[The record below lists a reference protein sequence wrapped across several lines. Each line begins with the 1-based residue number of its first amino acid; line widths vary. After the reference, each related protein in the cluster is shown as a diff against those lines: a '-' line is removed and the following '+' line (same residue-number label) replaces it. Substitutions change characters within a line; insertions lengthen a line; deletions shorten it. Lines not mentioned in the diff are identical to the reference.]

1 MDQDYMTMRVWKRT
15 HKKLRIIAAHQE
27 EKIVETLERLAD
39 EELRRIGVSL
49 EDSKGDKPEQD

>member
-27 EKIVETLERLAD
+27 EKIVETLDRLVTKELQRI
-39 EELRRIGVSL
+39 EEEKNS
-49 EDSKGDKPEQD
+49 ETKKAEQD